1 MHPWEDR
8 TCDWYALTKQS
19 RTREMCRDVCAH
31 FGKVCGKGAV
41 LGDTPI
47 PGNCAVG
54 IDHWPVADGAG
65 FRMVVERS
73 DNVAVKTRV
82 GICADSKARE

>member
-1 MHPWEDR
+1 M
-8 TCDWYALTKQS
+8 
-19 RTREMCRDVCAH
+19 
-31 FGKVCGKGAV
+31 
-41 LGDTPI
+41 GDTPI

-65 FRMVVERS
+65 SRMVVERS